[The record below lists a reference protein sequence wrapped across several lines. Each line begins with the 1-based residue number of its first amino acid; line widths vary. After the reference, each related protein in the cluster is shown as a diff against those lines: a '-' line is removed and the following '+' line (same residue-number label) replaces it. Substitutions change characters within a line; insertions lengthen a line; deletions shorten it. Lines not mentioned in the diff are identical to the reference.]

1 MSRAPE
7 REGKGH
13 PWEEPATLGSL
24 LESFRPRLQ
33 RMVSLRLDPR
43 VRRRMDSSDILQEAF
58 VEVTRRLGEYE
69 TDAGLSFFVWVRL
82 VTGQKLVDLHRQH
95 LGAEKRDVRRE
106 VFPAAPMPASSISLA
121 RAISDHSPTPSQQLV
136 REEQQERLR
145 AALDGM
151 KESDREILMLRH
163 FEHLSN
169 EECAEVLGVTPSGA
183 KLRHMR
189 AAKRLREVLR
199 EYPDLADGLGSS

>member
-1 MSRAPE
+1 MSLAPE
-7 REGKGH
+7 REGGGR
-13 PWEEPATLGSL
+13 PWEEPSALGPL
-24 LESFRPRLQ
+24 LESYRPRLR

-43 VRRRMDSSDILQEAF
+43 VRRRVDSSDILQEAF
-58 VEVTRRLGEYE
+58 VEVTRRLDEYE
-69 TDAGLSFFVWVRL
+69 GDAGLSFFVWVRL

-106 VFPAAPMPASSISLA
+106 ILPAAPMPASSISLA
-121 RAISDHSPTPSQQLV
+121 RAIIDHSPTPSQRLM

-163 FEHLSN
+163 FERLSN
-169 EECAEVLGVTPSGA
+169 EECAEVLGLTPSGA

-189 AAKRLREVLR
+189 AATRLREVLR
-199 EYPDLADGLGSS
+199 EYPDLGDGLGAP